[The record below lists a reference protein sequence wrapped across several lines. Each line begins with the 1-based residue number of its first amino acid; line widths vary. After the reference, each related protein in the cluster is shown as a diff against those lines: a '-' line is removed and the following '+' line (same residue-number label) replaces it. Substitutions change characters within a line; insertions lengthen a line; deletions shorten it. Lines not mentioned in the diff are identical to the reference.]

1 LSKESFDIFLEYVS
15 GEKLFFLMI
24 SRWVYIIFTWKI
36 WWVQW
41 KFNKIIYKLDF
52 RRIRIFTLK

>member
-15 GEKLFFLMI
+15 GEKLIFLMI
-24 SRWVYIIFTWKI
+24 SRRVYIIFTWKI

-41 KFNKIIYKLDF
+41 KFNKIIYKL
-52 RRIRIFTLK
+52 